1 MKRSLPAPLG
11 DVALLVARV
20 LLGVIMI
27 AHGYQKLVVNGI
39 GRTTAGFESMSIPVA
54 IVSASFVTVVE
65 LVGGVLLVLGL
76 MTRTVAGCMGF
87 VMAGAAGFVH
97 VRHGVFVAA
106 GGWELVGSIAGAL
119 LALAVAGPGGSAS
132 RTCSGRGRSGRR
144 LPSPP
149 APAVRSDREQDVIPP
164 PGLPVTP
171 LIRLTPDGP
180 RPAGVPAAGGV
191 RARGAG
197 RCRVPGP
204 LRRRCRFVAPGLRR
218 RRCGIGEPDRGCV
231 AAE

>member
-1 MKRSLPAPLG
+1 VRRGQPAPLG
-11 DVALLVARV
+11 DVALLAARV

-76 MTRTVAGCMGF
+76 MTRAVAGCMGF
-87 VMAGAAGFVH
+87 VMVAAAGFVH
-97 VRHGVFVAA
+97 VRHGVFVAD

-119 LALAVAGPGGSAS
+119 LALAVAGPGRFGVAHLLRA
-132 RTCSGRGRSGRR
+132 RTRR
-144 LPSPP
+144 PLPVSPP
-149 APAVRSDREQDVIPP
+149 EYPEQDVIPP

-180 RPAGVPAAGGV
+180 RPAYVPEAVAGP
-191 RARGAG
+191 A
-197 RCRVPGP
+197 PGP
-204 LRRRCRFVAPGLRR
+204 LPVRRPGPPPAPLRH
-218 RRCGIGEPDRGCV
+218 P
-231 AAE
+231 

>member
-1 MKRSLPAPLG
+1 MKRSLPAPMG
-11 DVALLVARV
+11 DVALLMARV

-39 GRTTAGFESMSIPVA
+39 GRTTAGFESMSIPAA

-76 MTRTVAGCMGF
+76 MTRTVAACMGF

-97 VRHGVFVAA
+97 LRHGVFVAS

-119 LALAVAGPGGSAS
+119 LALAVAGPGRFSLAHLLRARPQRPAAATAPRAPAPVG
-132 RTCSGRGRSGRR
+132 
-144 LPSPP
+144 PEQEDIPP
-149 APAVRSDREQDVIPP
+149 A
-164 PGLPVTP
+164 GLPVTP

-180 RPAGVPAAGGV
+180 RPAGPPRFPQPVGSGPAGPPP
-191 RARGAG
+191 G
-197 RCRVPGP
+197 RRPGP
-204 LRRRCRFVAPGLRR
+204 PPAPVRYL
-218 RRCGIGEPDRGCV
+218 
-231 AAE
+231 